1 MSQDLLEN
9 LPHMPQAYVAW
20 FNWGKKKN
28 LEGVSLAL
36 AAREAE
42 WRAWEVVFLRKTVG
56 TLSQV
61 GASWWIVACRQ
72 WGTRVLS

>member
-1 MSQDLLEN
+1 
-9 LPHMPQAYVAW
+9 MPKAYVAW

-42 WRAWEVVFLRKTVG
+42 WRAWEVVFLQQTVG
-56 TLSQV
+56 TLGQV
-61 GASWWIVACRQ
+61 GVSWWVVACRQ
-72 WGTRVLS
+72 QGTGLLS